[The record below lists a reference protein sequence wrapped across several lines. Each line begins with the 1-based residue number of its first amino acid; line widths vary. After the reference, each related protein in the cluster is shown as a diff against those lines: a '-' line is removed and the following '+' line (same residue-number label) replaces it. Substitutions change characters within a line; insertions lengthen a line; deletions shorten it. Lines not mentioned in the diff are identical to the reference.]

1 MQLKFPGI
9 ELTDTTIGRIGGRAM
24 SEPIDVYSDQFQ
36 LGIGAFGATMN
47 FGVSSPKPAAP
58 GSPPQAE
65 SLASVRTSIE
75 HLKVMAFTI
84 RRSVMEY
91 EQKSGLK
98 VGLPVQALNALH
110 ISPEDWEGF
119 WKEL

>member
-1 MQLKFPGI
+1 MKLEFLDT
-9 ELTDTTIGRIGGRAM
+9 ELTNTAIGRIGGTVM

-36 LGIGAFGATMN
+36 LGLGPFGSTMN
-47 FGVSSPKPAAP
+47 FSVSSPKPPAP

-65 SLASVRTSIE
+65 ALATVRTSIE

-84 RRSVMEY
+84 RRSVLEY

-98 VGLPVQALNALH
+98 VGVSILALNAVN
-110 ISPEDWEGF
+110 ISPEDWESF
-119 WKEL
+119 WK